1 MNNSKS
7 LEKKFLEIMKQPS
20 VAKRGTVG
28 KVLEKIK
35 NRKHKADDSKK
46 KKRKSVEKSRRKN
59 RKNG

>member
-1 MNNSKS
+1 MNNSKVTETM
-7 LEKKFLEIMKQPS
+7 LLEIMKQPS
-20 VAKRGTVG
+20 VAKHGTVG

-35 NRKHKADDSKK
+35 NRKHKADDNKK